1 MKRKR
6 EPFPPAFYIYERW
19 NYLMKLSINGRGVEV
34 TDNLEQLFE
43 KKLTKLD
50 KYFRED
56 ATAKIVLSHSSRGR
70 QRLELTISSGGT
82 LFRSEVEAETFQNA
96 IDEAEENIERQIRK
110 NKTRLQRRFREKALD
125 KQEFNRIESDKQFAE
140 EEDKDEIV
148 RVKRFS
154 YKPMSSE
161 EAILEMNLLG
171 HNFFVYSDIDTGTI
185 NVIYRRDE
193 GGYGLIMPE

>member
-1 MKRKR
+1 
-6 EPFPPAFYIYERW
+6 
-19 NYLMKLSINGRGVEV
+19 MKLSITGRGVEV
-34 TDNLEQLFE
+34 ADNLERLFE

-56 ATAKIVLSHSSRGR
+56 ATAKIVLSNSSKGR
-70 QRLELTISSGGT
+70 QRLELTISYGGT
-82 LFRSEVEAETFQNA
+82 LFRSEVEAESFQTA
-96 IDEAEENIERQIRK
+96 YDEAEENIERQIRK
-110 NKTRLQRRFREKALD
+110 NKTRLQKRFRDKALD
-125 KQEFNRIESDKQFAE
+125 KQEFNRIESDKQFTE

-171 HNFFVYSDIDTGTI
+171 HNFFVYSDIDTRTI
-185 NVIYRRDE
+185 NVIYRREE